1 MDINKDPTPRT
12 LPAGVCDLTLTAVFK
27 RKENFLYVWDKR
39 MKPPSDHKDRKGVRI
54 WCQALLAPKPEF
66 FSLHQTEIWVIVF
79 LPSLWVDM
87 SGQRV
92 PTDSH
97 WGEETQGFG
106 QARGSI
112 KAGCLACSAP
122 TLGVTSLIFSSDL
135 QCTLDENPRDHLQKL
150 CPLRASCLHVLFTGE
165 KLEKYQLLNLLNAH
179 ALTVNLYHNAS

>member
-97 WGEETQGFG
+97 WGEETGVWASKGVDQSRLFGVFSTYPGCNEPHFLVWPSVYFRWKPERPFTKALSAQGFV
-106 QARGSI
+106 S
-112 KAGCLACSAP
+112 ACPVYWREVREIAIAKFTKRP
-122 TLGVTSLIFSSDL
+122 
-135 QCTLDENPRDHLQKL
+135 CTH
-150 CPLRASCLHVLFTGE
+150 C
-165 KLEKYQLLNLLNAH
+165 
-179 ALTVNLYHNAS
+179 